1 MHLLPQPE
9 ARNGGASPDDRR
21 EREVVGPKGAHLP
34 VEAKKLPVEPM
45 VREAPDG
52 NVQVIHLGAAAVEP
66 GEHRRCRS
74 GLTEEEVPLDGA
86 RDDGGVLPERARD
99 GEPRVELAEAFR
111 RTGGAQEPG
120 DSVDS
125 WWNRA

>member
-1 MHLLPQPE
+1 
-9 ARNGGASPDDRR
+9 
-21 EREVVGPKGAHLP
+21 
-34 VEAKKLPVEPM
+34 M

-52 NVQVIHLGAAAVEP
+52 NAQVIHLGAAAAVES
-66 GEHRRCRS
+66 GEHRRRRR

-86 RDDGGVLPERARD
+86 RDEGGVLPERARD

-125 WWNRA
+125 WRDRA